1 MPKLYTVSKFLDKAK
16 SKIKELFAIIFPSTL
31 NEWTVFML
39 SAIGY
44 GILAYLIASNFSIVF
59 DTNIPWDAY
68 FSFDNRAIVMNGGG
82 FERHP
87 FSIYFFDQ
95 LREFALLISNGKMD
109 ATFRVVLSLCS
120 ALALSFTNLQL
131 FKYLKNGIKLPA
143 TISWLLTV
151 FFSIGVTPILLS
163 FTPETYTYTLPL
175 LLLFNYYSV
184 LKLKQGKKINA
195 LALTLST
202 ITIGGLTITNAV
214 KVYIPVVFEKDVFKS
229 WKKIGGA
236 FLRLLIAVGAFV
248 TLFLYRLDFK
258 FDNFLTKTEQQ
269 YEKFSEAKIVPW
281 WDMVVSYF
289 FGGNMLFSSFEIRD
303 YHNQQKTYFFKSI
316 FMEPYSSPFLYG
328 FVGIVLALLLWSYI
342 RNFRN
347 KYVQILAISF
357 FVDII
362 IHCALKFGLH
372 TAYIYG
378 GHFIFVYPLLIGW
391 LFYSYKNSPKMLSFL
406 FCLLI
411 VLISYLGINNYLRFL
426 EFQEFL
432 NNYY

>member
-1 MPKLYTVSKFLDKAK
+1 MSKFLDKAK

-59 DTNIPWDAY
+59 DNNIPWDAY

-195 LALTLST
+195 LALILST